1 MKKLK
6 NLWMNNRILLI
17 LGVILLACFIAI
29 IVVTTT
35 FFVGNKKSA
44 DGGRCEN
51 LKVQISDKEQNE
63 YVSKVEENPNVEKVR
78 FRVRCKTIYI
88 SVKFKNDVKLEDK
101 KKAVEDS
108 LELLSD
114 KVKETYDMNFT
125 INLDEKTHMM
135 ASRNVS
141 GNGLSWNNNTPVEEK
156 KE

>member
-17 LGVILLACFIAI
+17 LAVILFVCFIAI

-35 FFVGNKKSA
+35 FFVGNKNTA
-44 DGGRCEN
+44 DGGRCDN
-51 LKVQISDKEQNE
+51 LKVKITDKEQND
-63 YVSKVEENPNVEKVR
+63 YIAKVEENANVEKVR
-78 FRVRCKTIYI
+78 FRVRCKTLYI
-88 SVKFKNDVKLEDK
+88 SVKFKTDVKLEDK

-108 LELLSD
+108 LELFSD
-114 KVKETYDMNFT
+114 KIKETYDMNFT
-125 INLDEKTHMM
+125 INLDEKTYMM
-135 ASRNVS
+135 GSRNVS

>member
-17 LGVILLACFIAI
+17 LGIILLLCFIAI
-29 IVVTTT
+29 VVVTTT
-35 FFVGNKKSA
+35 FFVGNKDSA
-44 DGGRCEN
+44 TGGRCDN
-51 LKVQISDKEQNE
+51 LKVKISEKQQNE
-63 YVSKVEENPNVEKVR
+63 YVTKLEENTNIEKVR
-78 FRVRCKTIYI
+78 FRVNCKTLYI

-114 KVKETYDMNFT
+114 KIKETYDMNFT
-125 INLDEKTHMM
+125 INLDDKTSLMG
-135 ASRNVS
+135 SRNVS
-141 GNGLSWNNNTPVEEK
+141 GNGFSWNNNTPVEQT